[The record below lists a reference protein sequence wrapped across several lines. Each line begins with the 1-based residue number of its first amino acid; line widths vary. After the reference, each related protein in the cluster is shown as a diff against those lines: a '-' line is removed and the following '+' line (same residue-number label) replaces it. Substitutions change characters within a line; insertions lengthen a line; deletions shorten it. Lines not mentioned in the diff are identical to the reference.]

1 MRAAMGRLFLAGEA
15 RTTWC
20 GFAAPEKTSP
30 LLRSEIA
37 VSRIILICALAALLA
52 ACGAQSTN
60 RTALTQE
67 RLACADVGIDP
78 GSAAFGRCVVDLSQS
93 LWEEQMLDR

>member
-1 MRAAMGRLFLAGEA
+1 
-15 RTTWC
+15 
-20 GFAAPEKTSP
+20 
-30 LLRSEIA
+30 
-37 VSRIILICALAALLA
+37 VSRIILICALAAPLA
-52 ACGAQSTN
+52 ACGSQSAN

-93 LWEEQMLDR
+93 LWEEQMLAR